1 MAEVISKNEMHKY
14 TRTDKRLV
22 ESYQEELAQ
31 IKTILKNNPK
41 GMTVSDIAHEIN
53 INRNSVAKYLDILH
67 ISGHV
72 DMLTFGPAKVYFP
85 SSRIPLNAL
94 LTFTHDYIALLNKDL
109 KFLQVSENL
118 LKFINIQR
126 SDIIGKPIQTF
137 TVSFFKIP
145 ELAQN
150 AKKALEGAEYSI
162 EKQFLQHNQRFYLH
176 IKHIPTTFDD
186 GEPGVTL
193 VIEDITDRKQTE
205 EKMRRT
211 IQEWET
217 TFNSISDM
225 IFIQDND
232 YTILRANRSFAEF
245 LQLTPQDCIGKKC
258 HQLLHSRNDS
268 PASCP
273 CPQIQQTKK
282 ATTVEFYEPH
292 LNKHLEITALPIFS
306 ESGEITGSV
315 HILKDLTGKKPKEV

>member
-1 MAEVISKNEMHKY
+1 M
-14 TRTDKRLV
+14 

-41 GMTVSDIAHEIN
+41 GMTVSDIAHEIH
-53 INRNSVAKYLDILH
+53 INRNSVAKYLDILL

-72 DMLTFGPAKVYFP
+72 EMVTFGPAKVFFP
-85 SSRIPLNAL
+85 SSRIPLAAL
-94 LTFTHDYIALLNKDL
+94 LNSTHDYIVLLNREL

-118 LKFINIQR
+118 LKFIETQR
-126 SDIIGKPIQTF
+126 SEIIGRPIQTF
-137 TVSFFKIP
+137 AVSFFEIP

-150 AKKALEGAEYSI
+150 AKKALEGAEQSI
-162 EKQFLQHNQRFYLH
+162 EKQYIQNKQLFYLR

-193 VIEDITDRKQTE
+193 VIEDITDRKQNE
-205 EKMRRT
+205 EKMKRS

-232 YTILRANRSFAEF
+232 FFILRANRSFAEF
-245 LQLTPQDCIGKKC
+245 LHRTPEECVGKKC
-258 HQLLHSRNDS
+258 HQLLHNLNNSHS
-268 PASCP
+268 SCP
-273 CPQIQQTKK
+273 CQQVQKTKK
-282 ATTVEFYEPH
+282 TATVEIYEPH
-292 LNKHLEITALPIFS
+292 LGRYLEITASPIFTD
-306 ESGEITGSV
+306 SGEITGSV
-315 HILKDLTGKKPKEV
+315 HIMKDITERKRKEV

>member
-1 MAEVISKNEMHKY
+1 
-14 TRTDKRLV
+14 
-22 ESYQEELAQ
+22 
-31 IKTILKNNPK
+31 
-41 GMTVSDIAHEIN
+41 MTVSDIARETH
-53 INRNSVAKYLDILH
+53 INRNSVAKYLDILL

-72 DMLTFGPAKVYFP
+72 EMLTFGPAKVFFP

-94 LTFTHDYIALLNKDL
+94 LNFTHDYIVLLNREL

-118 LKFINIQR
+118 LKFIEIQR
-126 SDIIGKPIQTF
+126 SEIIGRPIQTF
-137 TVSFFKIP
+137 SVSFFEIP

-150 AKKALEGAEYSI
+150 AKKALEGTEHSI
-162 EKQFLQHNQRFYLH
+162 EKQYTQKNQLFYLH

-225 IFIQDND
+225 VFIQDNNFF
-232 YTILRANRSFAEF
+232 ILRANRSFAEF
-245 LQLTPQDCIGKKC
+245 LHSTPEECIGKKC
-258 HQLLHSRNDS
+258 HQLLHNMNNS
-268 PASCP
+268 PSTCACQ
-273 CPQIQQTKK
+273 QIQKTKK
-282 ATTVEFYEPH
+282 TTTVEFYEPH
-292 LNKHLEITALPIFS
+292 LSRYLEITASPIFTD
-306 ESGEITGSV
+306 SGEITGSV
-315 HILKDLTGKKPKEV
+315 HIMKDITERKQKQV

>member
-1 MAEVISKNEMHKY
+1 
-14 TRTDKRLV
+14 V

-41 GMTVSDIAHEIN
+41 GMTVSDIARELQ
-53 INRNSVAKYLDILH
+53 INRNSVAKYLDILL

-72 DMLTFGPAKVYFP
+72 EMVTFGPAKVFFP
-85 SSRIPLNAL
+85 SSRIPLTAL
-94 LTFTHDYIALLNKDL
+94 LNFTHDYIVLLNREL

-118 LKFINIQR
+118 LKFIEIQR

-137 TVSFFKIP
+137 AVSFFQIP

-150 AKKALEGAEYSI
+150 AKKALEGTELTI
-162 EKQFLQHNQRFYLH
+162 EKRYTQKNQPFYLR

-193 VIEDITDRKQTE
+193 VIEDITDRRQTE
-205 EKMRRT
+205 EKMKRA

-225 IFIQDND
+225 VFIQDND
-232 YTILRANRSFAEF
+232 FFILRANRSFAEF
-245 LQLTPQDCIGKKC
+245 LHSTIEDCVGKKC
-258 HQLLHSRNDS
+258 HQLLHGLDTSH
-268 PASCP
+268 ASCP
-273 CPQIQQTKK
+273 CYQVQKTKK
-282 ATTVEFYEPH
+282 PTTVEFYEPY
-292 LNKHLEITALPIFS
+292 LSKHLEISASPIFADD
-306 ESGEITGSV
+306 GEIIGSV
-315 HILKDLTGKKPKEV
+315 HIMKDITERKKTTENK

>member
-1 MAEVISKNEMHKY
+1 
-14 TRTDKRLV
+14 
-22 ESYQEELAQ
+22 
-31 IKTILKNNPK
+31 
-41 GMTVSDIAHEIN
+41 MTVSDIAREIH
-53 INRNSVAKYLDILH
+53 INRNSVAKYLDILL

-72 DMLTFGPAKVYFP
+72 EMLTFGPAKVFFP

-94 LTFTHDYIALLNKDL
+94 LNFTHDYIVLLNREL

-118 LKFINIQR
+118 LKFIEIQR
-126 SDIIGKPIQTF
+126 SEIIGRPIQTF
-137 TVSFFKIP
+137 SVSFFEIP

-150 AKKALEGAEYSI
+150 AKKALEGTEHSI
-162 EKQFLQHNQRFYLH
+162 EKQYIQNKQLFYLR

-225 IFIQDND
+225 VFIQDNNFF
-232 YTILRANRSFAEF
+232 ILRANRSFAEF
-245 LQLTPQDCIGKKC
+245 LHSTPEECVGKKC
-258 HQLLHSRNDS
+258 HQLLHNMNNS
-268 PASCP
+268 PSTCAC
-273 CPQIQQTKK
+273 QQVQKTKK
-282 ATTVEFYEPH
+282 TTTVEFYEPH
-292 LNKHLEITALPIFS
+292 LSRYLEITASPIFTD
-306 ESGEITGSV
+306 SGEITGSV
-315 HILKDLTGKKPKEV
+315 HIMKDITERKQKQV

>member
-1 MAEVISKNEMHKY
+1 
-14 TRTDKRLV
+14 V

-41 GMTVSDIAHEIN
+41 GMTVSDIAHEIH
-53 INRNSVAKYLDILH
+53 INRNSVAKYLDILL

-72 DMLTFGPAKVYFP
+72 EMVTFGPAKVFFP
-85 SSRIPLNAL
+85 SSRIPLTAL
-94 LTFTHDYIALLNKDL
+94 LNLTHDYIALLNREL

-118 LKFINIQR
+118 LRFIEIQR

-137 TVSFFKIP
+137 AVSFFEIP

-150 AKKALEGAEYSI
+150 AKKALDGTEHSI
-162 EKQFLQHNQRFYLH
+162 EKQYIQNKQLFYLR

-193 VIEDITDRKQTE
+193 VIEDITERKQTE

-225 IFIQDND
+225 VFIQDSD
-232 YTILRANRSFAEF
+232 FFILRANRSFAEF
-245 LQLTPQDCIGKKC
+245 FHMTPEECVGKKC
-258 HQLLHSRNDS
+258 HQLLHSLDTS
-268 PASCP
+268 PSTCP
-273 CPQIQQTKK
+273 CPQVQKTKK
-282 ATTVEFYEPH
+282 TTTVEFYEPH
-292 LNKHLEITALPIFS
+292 LGRYLQVTASPIFTDN
-306 ESGEITGSV
+306 GDITGSV
-315 HILKDLTGKKPKEV
+315 HIRRDITYRKQKEI

>member
-1 MAEVISKNEMHKY
+1 
-14 TRTDKRLV
+14 
-22 ESYQEELAQ
+22 
-31 IKTILKNNPK
+31 
-41 GMTVSDIAHEIN
+41 MTVSDIAREIN
-53 INRNSVAKYLDILH
+53 INRNSVAKYLDILL

-72 DMLTFGPAKVYFP
+72 EMLTFGPAKVFFP

-94 LTFTHDYIALLNKDL
+94 LNFTHDYIVLLNREL

-118 LKFINIQR
+118 LKFIEIQR
-126 SDIIGKPIQTF
+126 SEIIGRPIQTF
-137 TVSFFKIP
+137 SVSFFQIP

-150 AKKALEGAEYSI
+150 AKKALEGTEHSI
-162 EKQFLQHNQRFYLH
+162 EKQYTQKNQLFYLH

-225 IFIQDND
+225 VFIQDNNFF
-232 YTILRANRSFAEF
+232 ILRANRSFAEF
-245 LQLTPQDCIGKKC
+245 LHSTPEECVGKKC
-258 HQLLHSRNDS
+258 HQLLHNMNNS
-268 PASCP
+268 PSTCAC
-273 CPQIQQTKK
+273 QQVQKTKK
-282 ATTVEFYEPH
+282 TTTVEFYEPH
-292 LNKHLEITALPIFS
+292 LSRYLEITASPIFTD
-306 ESGEITGSV
+306 SGEITGSV
-315 HILKDLTGKKPKEV
+315 HIMKDITERKQKQV

>member
-1 MAEVISKNEMHKY
+1 M
-14 TRTDKRLV
+14 

-41 GMTVSDIAHEIN
+41 GMTVSDIAREIN
-53 INRNSVAKYLDILH
+53 INRNSVAKYLDILL

-72 DMLTFGPAKVYFP
+72 EMLTFGPAKVFFP

-94 LTFTHDYIALLNKDL
+94 LNFTHDYIVLLNREL

-118 LKFINIQR
+118 LKFIEIQR
-126 SDIIGKPIQTF
+126 SEIIGRPIQTF
-137 TVSFFKIP
+137 SVSFFQIP

-150 AKKALEGAEYSI
+150 AKKALEGTEHSI
-162 EKQFLQHNQRFYLH
+162 EKQYTQKNQLFYLH

-225 IFIQDND
+225 VFIQDNNFF
-232 YTILRANRSFAEF
+232 ILRANRSFAEF
-245 LQLTPQDCIGKKC
+245 LHSTPEECVGKKC
-258 HQLLHSRNDS
+258 HQLLHNMNNS
-268 PASCP
+268 PSTCAC
-273 CPQIQQTKK
+273 QQVQKTKK
-282 ATTVEFYEPH
+282 TTTVEFYEPH
-292 LNKHLEITALPIFS
+292 LSRYLEITASPIFTD
-306 ESGEITGSV
+306 SGEITGSV
-315 HILKDLTGKKPKEV
+315 HIMKDITERKQKQV